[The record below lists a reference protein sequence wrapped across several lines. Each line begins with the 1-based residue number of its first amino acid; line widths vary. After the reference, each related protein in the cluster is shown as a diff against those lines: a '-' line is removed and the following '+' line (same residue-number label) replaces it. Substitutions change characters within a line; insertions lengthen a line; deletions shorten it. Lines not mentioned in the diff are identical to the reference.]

1 MLFSP
6 VYIESHLR
14 PFTLSLEGLFS
25 FLLSP
30 VVSFLQPSNLQ
41 TFQRSTC
48 LGRRLPQHSN
58 LQPVNISTPLN
69 PNSLPF
75 NPFADPHPLNLYATI
90 FYKNMAR
97 EGDAPAPAGSLP
109 TLALSPLAAT
119 LMDLS
124 ASVANKRL
132 TGQAKLF
139 RCNTYKNPRGGV
151 FFPFWN
157 SKPSNPQSSKV
168 PRVFIYSKLSGSIST
183 STAVSG
189 ISFASQYAIAPP
201 SNFVSTERFGDF
213 SRNWNRCSFFNRAS
227 GAVAGPRMRTL
238 SPSCG
243 EKYSESCRDQR
254 MVFSRLTSRTITLA
268 SEVYGG
274 YAIILRKCNS
284 RSKNAR

>member
-139 RCNTYKNPRGGV
+139 RCNTYKKQGGRISV
-151 FFPFWN
+151 PFWN
-157 SKPSNPQSSKV
+157 V
-168 PRVFIYSKLSGSIST
+168 PTTK
-183 STAVSG
+183 
-189 ISFASQYAIAPP
+189 
-201 SNFVSTERFGDF
+201 
-213 SRNWNRCSFFNRAS
+213 AS
-227 GAVAGPRMRTL
+227 GL
-238 SPSCG
+238 
-243 EKYSESCRDQR
+243 
-254 MVFSRLTSRTITLA
+254 
-268 SEVYGG
+268 
-274 YAIILRKCNS
+274 
-284 RSKNAR
+284 